1 MSLYV
6 APGYW
11 TAGYADGETGGS
23 TAYSLTADYGSYS
36 LTGQDA
42 TFAYVPGATNYS
54 LLGAFGSYSLAGQA
68 ATFSYVAGPAS
79 YALTADVGSY
89 SLNGRDA
96 GLSYAPGAGS
106 YSLTA
111 EFGSYSL
118 SGVDV
123 SVNTGRNLPAEFGSY
138 GFTGQAA
145 GVVVGRRVAGEFGAY
160 ALTGQGAALTASG
173 GVAYSLRAGTG
184 LYSIDGQG
192 AGLSGP
198 AVSGGHGFVLVDFE
212 PRLWWK
218 RKPKALDEQEAAEK
232 VASVARQIERVAVKQ
247 VKAGRVVQPVVS
259 KPAKAEILQAIA
271 PQLQQMPG
279 FDPVELYR
287 AILERLIQQEQ
298 QRQAELQAQQIAAQE
313 IERIRL
319 MELDEDETII
329 LLMGA

>member
-1 MSLYV
+1 MAISYPRFDLR
-6 APGYW
+6 PGLS
-11 TAGYADGETGGS
+11 GGS
-23 TAYSLTADYGSYS
+23 DSWDDGLAGQLLTADYFEAGSGATAYSLTADSGSYS
-36 LTGQDA
+36 LSGQDA
-42 TFAYVPGATNYS
+42 GLTYS
-54 LLGAFGSYSLAGQA
+54 AGSASYTLTADAGSYSM
-68 ATFSYVAGPAS
+68 T
-79 YALTADVGSY
+79 
-89 SLNGRDA
+89 GRDA
-96 GLSYAPGAGS
+96 GLAYAPGAGS

-118 SGVDV
+118 SGVDA
-123 SVNTGRNLPAEFGSY
+123 SVKAGRNLHAEFGSY
-138 GFTGQAA
+138 GLAGQAA

-160 ALTGQGAALTASG
+160 ALTGQDATLTSIG
-173 GVAYSLRAGTG
+173 GVAYSLTAEAG
-184 LYSIDGQG
+184 LYSIDGQD
-192 AGLSGP
+192 AGLGGP
-198 AVSGGHGFVLVDFE
+198 AVAQGHGFVLVDFE

-232 VASVARQIERVAVKQ
+232 IASVARQIERVAVKQ

-298 QRQAELQAQQIAAQE
+298 QRQAEQQAQQIAAQE